1 MREPNL
7 EELSLQDESLQE
19 KKGCCFVTLYLDWE
33 VHGSAGNVKEIHSN
47 IVWELISN
55 TMQALTGDKRF
66 TPLTLE
72 QAEKIQYRID
82 TISERKIISLDELKQ
97 VDPVKFGIIAIKID
111 YDKLAVILPNMSP
124 KLLTG
129 DDFIPVLLAKLDE
142 KELNDKLYIF
152 YSINTLIE
160 TNY

>member
-1 MREPNL
+1 
-7 EELSLQDESLQE
+7 
-19 KKGCCFVTLYLDWE
+19 
-33 VHGSAGNVKEIHSN
+33 
-47 IVWELISN
+47 
-55 TMQALTGDKRF
+55 MQALTGDKRF

-82 TISERKIISLDELKQ
+82 TISERKIIFLDELKQ

>member
-1 MREPNL
+1 
-7 EELSLQDESLQE
+7 
-19 KKGCCFVTLYLDWE
+19 
-33 VHGSAGNVKEIHSN
+33 
-47 IVWELISN
+47 
-55 TMQALTGDKRF
+55 MQALTGDKRF

-97 VDPVKFGIIAIKID
+97 VDPVKFGIIAIKRD